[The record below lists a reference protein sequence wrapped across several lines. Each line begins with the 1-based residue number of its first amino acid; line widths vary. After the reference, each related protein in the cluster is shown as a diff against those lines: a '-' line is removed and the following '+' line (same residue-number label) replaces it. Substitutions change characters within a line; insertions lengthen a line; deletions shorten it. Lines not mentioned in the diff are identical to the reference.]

1 VVPHIAAVTRAI
13 HGPAGT
19 SVRSSYPNSRCCA
32 AGRGARTS
40 LPRILELTTIRYVD
54 DEDRARLNRA
64 WWDER
69 VAVHMAGEF
78 YDVAGFLAGRST
90 LRPFEVA
97 EMGDVT
103 GSSMVHLQCHFGLDT
118 LSWARQGAL
127 VTGVDF
133 SPNAIASAR
142 DLARR
147 AGIPAH
153 FVEAGVYEAVTALDR
168 RAFDVVYT
176 SIGTIIWL
184 PDLARWAST
193 VAALLAPGGR
203 FYMAEFHPFSV
214 VLGDEDLTV
223 TDSYFDQGPFLHDES
238 GSYADP
244 DAQTVHRQSVTWHHG
259 LGAVISALAGA
270 GLRIEFLHEHPYA
283 LRARW
288 PFLERSADRTYH
300 MPAGKPQVPLLYS
313 LKATQPR

>member
-1 VVPHIAAVTRAI
+1 
-13 HGPAGT
+13 
-19 SVRSSYPNSRCCA
+19 
-32 AGRGARTS
+32 
-40 LPRILELTTIRYVD
+40 VD
-54 DEDRARLNRA
+54 DEDRFRLNRA

-69 VAVHMAGEF
+69 VGVHLGGEF
-78 YDVAGFLAGRST
+78 YDVGGFLAGRST

-97 EMGDVT
+97 EIGEVA
-103 GSSMVHLQCHFGLDT
+103 GARLVHLQCHFGLDT
-118 LSWARQGAL
+118 LSWARRGAL

-133 SPNAIASAR
+133 SPSAVAAAR

-147 AGIPAH
+147 AGLAAE
-153 FVEAGVYEAVTALDR
+153 FVEAGVYDAVTALGG

-176 SIGTIIWL
+176 SIGAIIWL
-184 PDLARWAST
+184 PDITRWAST
-193 VAALLAPGGR
+193 MAGLLAPGGR

-223 TDSYFDQGPFLHDES
+223 TDSYFDPGPFLHEET

-244 DAQTVHRQSVTWHHG
+244 DAETSHRQSVTWHHG
-259 LGAVISALAGA
+259 LGDVISSLAQA

-288 PFLERSADRTYH
+288 PFLERRPDRTYH
-300 MPAGKPQVPLLYS
+300 MPPDRPQVPLLYS
-313 LKATQPR
+313 VMATRPSPSRNT